1 MEITTAGN
9 NKDSQAQR
17 AKRLRQLLSLD
28 QKNDIKRAFDYFD
41 QGGAGKIKK
50 KELKVILRA
59 LGFDPANNEL
69 DKLIDNENKKEEE
82 KDTIDFQEFMD
93 IMLRKIEDNPSP
105 EDIKYAFNKIS
116 SIRKKNHEGEY
127 KYITADDIA
136 EITKELGEFLTKE
149 ELDEMLNE
157 AIEAGKL
164 LNKDT
169 GDKKKKTDK
178 AIENS
183 EGNEEDLI
191 KQSTPVKKIN
201 MHEFKAIIT
210 WENN

>member
-1 MEITTAGN
+1 MDSNTSGI

-17 AKRLRQLLSLD
+17 AKRLRQLLTLD

-59 LGFDPANNEL
+59 LGFDPSNEEL
-69 DKLIDNENKKEEE
+69 EKLVENRNKKEEE
-82 KDTIDFQEFMD
+82 KDSIDFQEFMD
-93 IMLRKIEDNPSP
+93 IMLSKIEEKLSLD
-105 EDIKYAFNKIS
+105 DIKYAFNKIAT
-116 SIRKKNHEGEY
+116 IKKKSQENE
-127 KYITADDIA
+127 KYITSEDLA
-136 EITKELGEFLTKE
+136 EMTKELGESLTKE

-164 LNKDT
+164 LNKDISE
-169 GDKKKKTDK
+169 KKKKVEKT
-178 AIENS
+178 IENTDS
-183 EGNEEDLI
+183 LDDDII
-191 KQSTPVKKIN
+191 KQTIPLKKIN
-201 MHEFKAIIT
+201 MHEFKAILT